1 MISFISGEMPGFTET
16 GAAGSSRMI
25 CVIVSVIV
33 SPPNGRRPV
42 VISYSTTPSEKTSVR
57 PSIVLPRACSGDM

>member
-1 MISFISGEMPGFTET
+1 
-16 GAAGSSRMI
+16 MI

-33 SPPNGRRPV
+33 SPANGLRPV
-42 VISYSTTPSEKTSVR
+42 AISYSTTPNEKTSVR